1 MTNNE
6 IKYLFKLLA
15 ISFFYIIIKYLVS
28 YYYNPDESLFFK
40 IIGFGE
46 KDFTSY
52 SFLAESLSR
61 LDLSTDWN
69 EFEKASDIIGFPI
82 FSLIW
87 HSFFYIFFGHYSFLI
102 LEVFFYSL
110 LIILIYKVIHS
121 LNKNLNYSIIITI
134 LLFLFFEILILAN
147 LLFDLNILK
156 VLKLPI
162 YEFLIYRFPRPLITS
177 TYLFAFIFFLIR
189 FDSEKNNKVRLIYP
203 FIFGI
208 LSFLLINSFFFIFV
222 TCFLAIL
229 LYLLLRFKQKVFYFF
244 YQNITQVIFFSLF
257 VLSGL
262 ALFIIQLAFTEDDY
276 SNRIGTYMIN
286 FDEKIILLKLFFSKI
301 FQLEI
306 IFLILISLFLRFDNK
321 FLKFNEI
328 KNSKYDIFFIFF
340 FASLLSP
347 FIFLIFTTKV
357 IALYQFWTTVKF
369 FGFFYIFICSC
380 QFFMTYIVKKQI
392 LRKMVYFLPLLLI
405 LFNLTNNLLK
415 QERLNKQF
423 ISDKENVKK
432 YLIDNN
438 YKNKNKLFYTDR
450 EAFAHLWLELGNNN
464 FIGLNAFML
473 SQNDEQIEN
482 VQMNLMKFFMI
493 DNDDFLEMLNEDE
506 KNFYG
511 RNKFAHSFVYK
522 YTTNSLRFYKPFERE
537 YSKNLQERIMNIPPI
552 IWWYTFFPN
561 SEKERLMNKY
571 ENFKINKNLIPQI
584 LVISNG
590 RKNENFEKIIS
601 RHNLQE
607 VLKNSSFTVLVKKSK
622 I

>member
-1 MTNNE
+1 M
-6 IKYLFKLLA
+6 
-15 ISFFYIIIKYLVS
+15 
-28 YYYNPDESLFFK
+28 FFK

-46 KDFTSY
+46 KDFSSY
-52 SFLAESLSR
+52 SFLVESLSR

-110 LIILIYKVIHS
+110 LITLIYKVIYS

-147 LLFDLNILK
+147 LLFDQNILK
-156 VLKLPI
+156 ALKLPI

-177 TYLFAFIFFLIR
+177 TYLFAFIFFLIK
-189 FDSEKNNKVRLIYP
+189 FDSEKHTKVRLIYP
-203 FIFGI
+203 FTFGI
-208 LSFLLINSFFFIFV
+208 LSFFLINSFFFIFV
-222 TCFLAIL
+222 TCLLAIL
-229 LYLLLRFKQKVFYFF
+229 LYLILRFKQKVFSFF
-244 YQNITQVIFFSLF
+244 YQNITQTLFFSLF

-262 ALFIIQLAFTEDDY
+262 ALFIVQLVFTEEDY
-276 SNRIGTYMIN
+276 SNRIGTYIIN

-328 KNSKYDIFFIFF
+328 KNSKYDILLIFF

-347 FIFLIFTTKV
+347 FIFLIFTNKV
-357 IALYQFWTTVKF
+357 ISLYQFWTTVKF
-369 FGFFYIFICSC
+369 FGFLYIFICGC
-380 QFFMTYIVKKQI
+380 QFFVTYVKKKEI
-392 LRKMVYFLPLLLI
+392 LIKLVYFLPILLI

-415 QERLNKQF
+415 QERSNKQF
-423 ISDKENVKK
+423 IKDQENVKK

-438 YKNKNKLFYTDR
+438 YKNNKKLFYTDSK
-450 EAFAHLWLELGNNN
+450 AFRHLWLELGNNN
-464 FIGLNAFML
+464 FIDLNAFVV
-473 SQNDEQIEN
+473 SQNDEQFEN
-482 VQMNLMKFFMI
+482 IKMNLMKFFMI
-493 DNDDFLEMLNEDE
+493 DNDDFYKMLNEDE

-511 RNKFAHSFVYK
+511 RNNFAHSFNYK
-522 YTTNSLRFYKPFERE
+522 YTTNSLRFYKPFELE
-537 YSKNLQERIMNIPPI
+537 YSENLQERIMNISPI

-571 ENFKINKNLIPQI
+571 ENFKINENLIPQI
-584 LVISNG
+584 LVISNIE
-590 RKNENFEKIIS
+590 KNKNYEKIIS
-601 RHNLQE
+601 KYNLQE
-607 VLKNSSFTVLVKKSK
+607 VLKNYSFTILIKKK
-622 I
+622 

>member
-1 MTNNE
+1 MTNVE

-46 KDFTSY
+46 KDFSSY
-52 SFLAESLSR
+52 SFLTESLSR

-87 HSFFYIFFGHYSFLI
+87 HSIFYIFFGHYSFLI
-102 LEVFFYSL
+102 LEIFFYSL
-110 LIILIYKVIHS
+110 LIILIYKVIYS
-121 LNKNLNYSIIITI
+121 LNKNLNYSLIITI

-162 YEFLIYRFPRPLITS
+162 YEFLSYRFPRPLITS

-189 FDSEKNNKVRLIYP
+189 FDSEKNTKVRLIYP

-208 LSFLLINSFFFIFV
+208 LSFFLINSFFFIFV

-229 LYLLLRFKQKVFYFF
+229 LYLVLRFKQKVFSFF
-244 YQNITQVIFFSLF
+244 YRNITQILFFSLF

-262 ALFIIQLAFTEDDY
+262 ALFIIQLVFTEEDY

-286 FDEKIILLKLFFSKI
+286 FDEKIVLLKLFFSKI

-306 IFLILISLFLRFDNK
+306 IFLILTSLFLRFDNK

-328 KNSKYDIFFIFF
+328 KNSKYDILLIFF

-347 FIFLIFTTKV
+347 FIFLIFTNKV
-357 IALYQFWTTVKF
+357 IALYQFWTSVKF

-380 QFFMTYIVKKQI
+380 QFFVTYVIKKEI
-392 LRKMVYFLPLLLI
+392 LRKLVYFLPILLI

-415 QERLNKQF
+415 QERSNKQF
-423 ISDKENVKK
+423 VKDQENVKK

-438 YKNKNKLFYTDR
+438 YKNKKKLFYTDSK
-450 EAFAHLWLELGNNN
+450 AFTHLWLELGNNN
-464 FIGLNAFML
+464 FIDLNAFIV
-473 SQNDEQIEN
+473 SQNDEQFEN
-482 VQMNLMKFFMI
+482 IKMNLMKFFMI
-493 DNDDFLEMLNEDE
+493 DNDDFLKMLNEDE

-511 RNKFAHSFVYK
+511 RNNFAHSFNYK
-522 YTTNSLRFYKPFERE
+522 YTTNSLRFYKPFELE

-552 IWWYTFFPN
+552 IWWYTFFPK

-571 ENFKINKNLIPQI
+571 ENFRINENLIPQI
-584 LVISNG
+584 LVIGNS
-590 RKNENFEKIIS
+590 RKNENFKKIIS
-601 RHNLQE
+601 KYNLQE
-607 VLKNSSFTVLVKKSK
+607 VLKNYSFTILVKKK
-622 I
+622 

>member
-1 MTNNE
+1 MTNVQT
-6 IKYLFKLLA
+6 KYLLKLLA
-15 ISFFYIIIKYLVS
+15 ICFFYIIIKYLVS

-40 IIGFGE
+40 IISFGE
-46 KDFTSY
+46 KDFSSY

-110 LIILIYKVIHS
+110 LIILIYKVIYS
-121 LNKNLNYSIIITI
+121 LNKNLNYSVIITI

-147 LLFDLNILK
+147 LLFDLNVLK

-162 YEFLIYRFPRPLITS
+162 YEFLSYRFPRPLITS

-189 FDSEKNNKVRLIYP
+189 FDSEKNTKVRLKYP

-208 LSFLLINSFFFIFV
+208 LSFFLINSFFFIFV
-222 TCFLAIL
+222 TCFLTIL
-229 LYLLLRFKQKVFYFF
+229 IYLVLRFKQKVFSFF
-244 YQNITQVIFFSLF
+244 YQNITQTLFFSLF

-262 ALFIIQLAFTEDDY
+262 ALFIVQLAFSEEDY
-276 SNRIGTYMIN
+276 SNRIGTYIIN

-306 IFLILISLFLRFDNK
+306 IFLILTSLFLRFDNK

-328 KNSKYDIFFIFF
+328 KNSKYDILLIFF

-347 FIFLIFTTKV
+347 FIFLIFTNKV
-357 IALYQFWTTVKF
+357 ISLYQFWTTVKF
-369 FGFFYIFICSC
+369 SGFFYIFICSC
-380 QFFMTYIVKKQI
+380 QFFVTYVIKKEI
-392 LRKMVYFLPLLLI
+392 LSKLVYFLPILLI

-415 QERLNKQF
+415 QERSNKQF
-423 ISDKENVKK
+423 IKDQENVKK

-438 YKNKNKLFYTDR
+438 YKNNKKLFYTDSKN
-450 EAFAHLWLELGNNN
+450 FTHLWLELGNNN
-464 FIGLNAFML
+464 FIDLNAFIV
-473 SQNDEQIEN
+473 SQNDEQFEN
-482 VQMNLMKFFMI
+482 VKMNLMKFFMI
-493 DNDDFLEMLNEDE
+493 DNDDFFKMLNEDE

-511 RNKFAHSFVYK
+511 RNNFAHSFNYK
-522 YTTNSLRFYKPFERE
+522 YTTNSLRFYKPFELE

-571 ENFKINKNLIPQI
+571 ENFKINENLIPQI
-584 LVISNG
+584 LVISNS
-590 RKNENFEKIIS
+590 KKYENFEKIIS
-601 RHNLQE
+601 KYNLQE
-607 VLKNSSFTVLVKKSK
+607 VLKNYSFTVLVKKK
-622 I
+622 